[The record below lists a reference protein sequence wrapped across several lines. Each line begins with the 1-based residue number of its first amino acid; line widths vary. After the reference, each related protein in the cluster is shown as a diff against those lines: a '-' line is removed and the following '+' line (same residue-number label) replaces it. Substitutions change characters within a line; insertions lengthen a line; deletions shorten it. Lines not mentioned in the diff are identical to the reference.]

1 MASEAWQI
9 GSSKPPTVC
18 LCCGS
23 RFDEDKH
30 KIRGPYD
37 AGPYRY
43 ACEWCW
49 KKSYMFFP
57 DKLRREDQHSFLLNE
72 TDIWEKSPIVELQIT
87 QGRTIPC
94 RLVKVPLDRL
104 QLNPSNP
111 RIRHRT
117 PSSDQM
123 EIEDW
128 LWREEG
134 TKSLYNEIKYSGGL
148 SEKPIV
154 DAELIVVEGNRRIV
168 CLRRLDDQAKNGELT
183 DFSEERFETVQCLM
197 LPPNTD
203 PKDLDL
209 LIARVHV
216 SGKKE
221 WTPLS
226 QAEQIFDMVNKH
238 NLPRREVASAL
249 SLSSQRIEVMFEA
262 FKATL
267 EYGNI
272 YPDDEGKW
280 MHKFSYFYELFRR
293 PSLKLWAKD
302 GKNLAQFM
310 ELISGEKPR
319 LSVGSQVRD
328 LGAIIADK
336 KAYGRL
342 LSDGFERAF
351 DTIKAKQSKID
362 RYSKTLVEASE
373 TLLEMTRKPV
383 RVSRSKSR
391 KRVLSDIK
399 QRVDYLL
406 SRDSTRARAK
416 KRAAR
421 R

>member
-1 MASEAWQI
+1 
-9 GSSKPPTVC
+9 
-18 LCCGS
+18 
-23 RFDEDKH
+23 
-30 KIRGPYD
+30 
-37 AGPYRY
+37 
-43 ACEWCW
+43 
-49 KKSYMFFP
+49 
-57 DKLRREDQHSFLLNE
+57 
-72 TDIWEKSPIVELQIT
+72 
-87 QGRTIPC
+87 
-94 RLVKVPLDRL
+94 
-104 QLNPSNP
+104 
-111 RIRHRT
+111 
-117 PSSDQM
+117 M